1 MAKREIVEIGC
12 ETMDER
18 EKSLNDLW
26 CVVKERM
33 KRYRVILKSAGYIA
47 ME

>member
-12 ETMDER
+12 KTMGER

-33 KRYRVILKSAGYIA
+33 KRYRVILKSAGCTT
-47 ME
+47 M